1 LIRKQGVEHFKKLI
15 DEAQDFLDFQ
25 INRKKASNG
34 GDMRNQVMLAEQ
46 TAATIAMNPSP
57 AARDLMIRAHSVQL
71 GVTEDAMR
79 RLVNSYVKRQQKS
92 AAAREGAMANAEP
105 KEITVAQAAT
115 RLLTNQHKTALLFA
129 HTALASAEIME
140 WLRTQDFD
148 AILHDLP
155 GTEILGLVWHTHF
168 DPADSAA
175 RAGWISSLHPVEES
189 AISQLMTRALPGNF
203 KEIKEDGSHIKEQ
216 IDSLSQDLY
225 NLGTTRVH
233 HLIQRSQAELKQQG
247 LSPERISLLSERVM
261 VLRKEYLDRNRPR

>member
-1 LIRKQGVEHFKKLI
+1 
-15 DEAQDFLDFQ
+15 
-25 INRKKASNG
+25 
-34 GDMRNQVMLAEQ
+34 
-46 TAATIAMNPSP
+46 
-57 AARDLMIRAHSVQL
+57 
-71 GVTEDAMR
+71 MR
-79 RLVNSYVKRQQKS
+79 RIVNGYFKRQQKS
-92 AAAREGAMANAEP
+92 AAAREGAKANAEP

-140 WLRTQDFD
+140 WLRVQDLD

-155 GTEILGLVWHTHF
+155 GTELLGLVWHTHF

-203 KEIKEDGSHIKEQ
+203 KEVREDGSHIKSQ

-225 NLGTTRVH
+225 NLGTARVH
-233 HLIQRSQAELKQQG
+233 HLIERAKAEQKQP
-247 LSPERISLLSERVM
+247 STTPERAAVLTDRV
-261 VLRKEYLDRNRPR
+261 VALRKEYLDRTRPR